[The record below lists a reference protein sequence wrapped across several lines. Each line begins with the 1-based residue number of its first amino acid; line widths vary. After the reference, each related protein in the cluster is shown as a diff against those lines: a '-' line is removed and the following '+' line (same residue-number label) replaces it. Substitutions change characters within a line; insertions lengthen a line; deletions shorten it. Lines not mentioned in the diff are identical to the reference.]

1 MKKILAIILAVAAV
15 LSIGAVAFA
24 VSSPVP
30 APAGVSAKATY
41 DIADPAEVKD
51 TDIPVKSTI
60 PAEAVKTTA
69 IDKADSLSEEDAA
82 AFKAAYEEI
91 QNLKD
96 GKVYKFFW
104 LAIDEEAAGEDFEGL
119 DEDNA
124 LVYRF
129 TCPGENVR
137 VTVNGKEMTVVDF
150 GSSKYAA
157 LLTEAGAVAIV
168 TD

>member
-1 MKKILAIILAVAAV
+1 MKKFLAIILAITAV

-24 VSSPVP
+24 VSSPAPNP
-30 APAGVSAKATY
+30 APVIVEEESEFEIADAEGADVAVLPAKA
-41 DIADPAEVKD
+41 IE
-51 TDIPVKSTI
+51 
-60 PAEAVKTTA
+60 TTA

-104 LAIDEEAAGEDFEGL
+104 LAINEEAAGEDFQGL
-119 DEDNA
+119 SEDNS
-124 LVYRF
+124 LVYKF

-137 VTVNGKEMTVVDF
+137 VAVNGKDMKVENVS
-150 GSSKYAA
+150 GSKYKSF
-157 LLTEAGAVAIV
+157 LTETGAVAII

>member
-30 APAGVSAKATY
+30 NPAPVAPTEKETEFEV
-41 DIADPAEVKD
+41 ADADGE
-51 TDIPVKSTI
+51 TKSTI

-104 LAIDEEAAGEDFEGL
+104 LAIDEEAAGEGFEGL
-119 DEDNA
+119 GEDNA
-124 LVYRF
+124 LLYKF

-137 VTVNGKEMTVVDF
+137 VTVNSKEMKVENTEDN
-150 GSSKYAA
+150 KYVAY
-157 LLTEAGAVAIV
+157 LTEAGAVAVI